1 MAKNNIEVRTNFTSA
16 LANITTLD
24 ELKNVANIIRDQL
37 VNAVNARIDEIAKGT
52 QVLNVVAEVTATP
65 AVQPQTET
73 KKSTTAKAK
82 EVAAK
87 MKAQTTTPKPEPK
100 AKTESKSDD
109 DALIAITDTAAI
121 KKLGLTF
128 EKYNDRCWV
137 LRGETKPLRKVLK
150 EQFKGVFNGRLSG
163 GEGWVFRN
171 ENAQECANALGIKVK
186 VA

>member
-1 MAKNNIEVRTNFTSA
+1 MTQNNIEVRTNFTSVF
-16 LANITTLD
+16 AN
-24 ELKNVANIIRDQL
+24 LKTQQEISDVANAIGRALTEAVKARQQEL
-37 VNAVNARIDEIAKGT
+37 VNGVKVVNVT
-52 QVLNVVAEVTATP
+52 AEVVTEA
-65 AVQPQTET
+65 APQTET
-73 KKSTTAKAK
+73 AKGKKSTAAKAK

-87 MKAQTTTPKPEPK
+87 MKTQTEAPK
-100 AKTESKSDD
+100 AKAESKTDD
-109 DALIAITDTAAI
+109 DTLIAITDTAAI

-128 EKYNDRCWV
+128 EKYNERCWV

>member
-1 MAKNNIEVRTNFTSA
+1 MAKNNIEVRTNFTSVF
-16 LANITTLD
+16 ANINNLD
-24 ELKNVANIIRDQL
+24 ALKDVANLIHSQL
-37 VNAVNARIDEIAKGT
+37 KDAAHARSKEITDGVNV
-52 QVLNVVAEVTATP
+52 VNVVAEVVTEA
-65 AVQPQTET
+65 APQTKTEG

-87 MKAQTTTPKPEPK
+87 MKTQTEAPKTK
-100 AKTESKSDD
+100 AESKTDD
-109 DALIAITDTAAI
+109 DTLIAITDTATI

-150 EQFKGVFNGRLSG
+150 EQFNGVFNGHLSG

-186 VA
+186 VS

>member
-1 MAKNNIEVRTNFTSA
+1 MAKNNIEVRTNFTSVF
-16 LANITTLD
+16 ANINNLD
-24 ELKNVANIIRDQL
+24 ALKDVANLIHSQL
-37 VNAVNARIDEIAKGT
+37 KDAVHARSKEITDGVNV
-52 QVLNVVAEVTATP
+52 VNVVAEVVTEA
-65 AVQPQTET
+65 APQTKTES

-87 MKAQTTTPKPEPK
+87 MKTQTEAPK
-100 AKTESKSDD
+100 AKAESKTDD
-109 DALIAITDTAAI
+109 DTLIAITDTAAI

-128 EKYNDRCWV
+128 EKYNERCWV